1 MHIGKNMASKT
12 VNVRKLISIGTDI
25 KIVEE
30 KFMKSKIIF
39 SNRITGIGKKT
50 ETIIINP

>member
-1 MHIGKNMASKT
+1 MQIGKNMASKT
-12 VNVRKLISIGTDI
+12 VNIRKLISIGTDI
-25 KIVEE
+25 KIMEE
-30 KFMKSKIIF
+30 KYIKSKIIF